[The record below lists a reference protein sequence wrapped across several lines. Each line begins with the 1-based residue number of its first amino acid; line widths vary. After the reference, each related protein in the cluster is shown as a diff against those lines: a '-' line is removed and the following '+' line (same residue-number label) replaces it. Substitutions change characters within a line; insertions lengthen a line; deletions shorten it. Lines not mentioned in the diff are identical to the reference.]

1 MDDRLNDLVLSGVVV
16 VDGWIWRQM
25 AKFGKLGS

>member
-1 MDDRLNDLVLSGVVV
+1 MDDRLNDLVLSGVV